1 MKIWVNQKEHQCASN
16 STTLLQLLEELD
28 KATKTGIAVAINNKI
43 ITKSAWSNTS
53 IVADDKIT
61 IITATQGG

>member
-1 MKIWVNQKEHQCASN
+1 MKIWVNQNEYQSTSSN
-16 STTLLQLLEELD
+16 LLALLEELE

-43 ITKSAWSNTS
+43 ITKSAWAHTP
-53 IVADDKIT
+53 IVENDKIT